1 MAIDTYAKLQSE
13 VLDTLDRT
21 DLVAQVTEY
30 TPGTIDGAVQRG
42 ISKCERRIIRRLRT
56 REFETSTTFSTT
68 SSLETISV
76 PSDFIMAKSMVLQTN
91 PNVVLA
97 QKDMS
102 QLIGDNPSPSV
113 GQPNSYAT
121 FGPNF
126 YFRPIPSTAQSI
138 KLFYYAAPTAL
149 SDSNTSNTLLT
160 KYPDLLL
167 YGALIELTAHI
178 QDDARIQLWKGA
190 FDEAIKDITDDN
202 TTNRWSGAP
211 IRSSIDV
218 RSII

>member
-13 VLDTLDRT
+13 VLDTLNRT

-30 TPGTIDGAVQRG
+30 TPGTIEGAVQRG
-42 ISKCERRIIRRLRT
+42 IAKAEKRIIRRLRT
-56 REFETSTTFSTT
+56 REFETSTTMSTT
-68 SSLETISV
+68 GSLETISI

-97 QKDMS
+97 QKDMT
-102 QLIGDNPSPSV
+102 QLIGDNPSASV
-113 GQPNSYAT
+113 GQPNSFAT
-121 FGPNF
+121 FGTSF
-126 YFRPIPSTAQSI
+126 YFRPIPTTSQDI
-138 KLFYYAAPTAL
+138 KLFYYAAPAAM
-149 SDSNTSNTLLT
+149 SDTVTTSTLLT
-160 KYPDLLL
+160 KYPDLML
-167 YGALIELTAHI
+167 YGVLIELTAHI
-178 QDDARIQLWKGA
+178 MDDDRIQMWKGA

-218 RSII
+218 RSVI

>member
-13 VLDTLDRT
+13 ILDTLDRT

-30 TPGTIDGAVQRG
+30 TPGTIEGAVQRG
-42 ISKCERRIIRRLRT
+42 ISKSERRIIRRLRT
-56 REFETSTTFSTT
+56 REFETSTTFATT
-68 SSLETISV
+68 GSLETISI

-102 QLIGDNPSPSV
+102 QLIGDNPSSSV

-121 FGPNF
+121 FGTSF
-126 YFRPIPSTAQSI
+126 YFRPIPTTSQDI

-149 SDSNTSNTLLT
+149 SDANTSNTLLT

-167 YGALIELTAHI
+167 YGALIEVTAHI

-218 RSII
+218 RSIV